1 MVPVRRVCDDSFAV
15 KDVSG
20 KLAMN
25 IVDSLPFSARVL
37 VRGVC
42 KEGFAVKDVSSK
54 LAVIEYY

>member
-1 MVPVRRVCDDSFAV
+1 MVPARGVCDDSFAV

-20 KLAMN
+20 KLAIN

-42 KEGFAVKDVSSK
+42 KQGFAVKDVSSK

>member
-1 MVPVRRVCDDSFAV
+1 MVPARGVCNDSFAV

-42 KEGFAVKDVSSK
+42 KQGFAVKDVSSK

>member
-1 MVPVRRVCDDSFAV
+1 MVPARGVCDDSFAV

>member
-1 MVPVRRVCDDSFAV
+1 MVPACGVCDDSFAV